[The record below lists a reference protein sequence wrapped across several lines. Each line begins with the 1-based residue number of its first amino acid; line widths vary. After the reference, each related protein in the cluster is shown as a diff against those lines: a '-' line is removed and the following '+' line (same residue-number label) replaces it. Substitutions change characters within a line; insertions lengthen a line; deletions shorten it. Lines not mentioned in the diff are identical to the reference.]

1 MSGSLGHS
9 RVSRSLGR
17 VLAED
22 SSPTGTCFQ
31 VAPGVLIT
39 AWHVLANLGCADV
52 GSEVTTDAL
61 NGSMPS
67 ARSKVVA
74 VDPVCDLAVLSR
86 GEPLEESVV
95 DWAPTDDVELLTKVM
110 VNGVPEV
117 DDPGH
122 SYTFLHA
129 TGTWQGWTVRDGV
142 PLGRLSSDSVLPG
155 MSGAPVVRLPDGLL
169 LGVVSARYNSAD
181 HWLRDSVWVAR
192 TEDLTRLLEGSAQV
206 GVQRRLVL
214 DTWDN
219 EVGTVLSA
227 RGSAL
232 ESVGGPVAADIVGPA
247 EAAREAAIVLTALD
261 DSCRG
266 TGRLADAVESIVS
279 RACGGGWG
287 RREADGLRRRLRLRG
302 LEPRV
307 LLPRLDDH
315 EEAVRRWTE
324 PLPGTPPDQELSGHA
339 ALALLGSL
347 RRVLC
352 EELEGGFFAELS
364 PMCRRFLL
372 EALDDGD
379 TIPLSGFLHAL
390 RNQLPPIRSS
400 SVQAVLLSARRP
412 VTDSTGEGS
421 GGQQEDGP
429 RRTPFGVGPTPG
441 RPELAAVAV
450 QMSGLPP
457 ADPYVTGREELV
469 GRITGAVDRRMTR
482 HGAATAFL
490 CGQPGVGTSVVAVE
504 AARALTPAFPGGVFY
519 VDLQGLIPDADARP
533 DARTVVRI
541 VNEALG
547 LDVGSEMMDDARA
560 LASFRAQLHDRR
572 VLLVLDNARDA
583 AHVRPLVKAP
593 PGCGLIVTSRDRAQ
607 DYADPGLVFQVGP
620 LDRDASVEVLT
631 RCAEGRDFGTSD
643 DQAGDALHRLAHL
656 CDDVPMALRIAGAR
670 MTHPTGP
677 TPSYLVQLMEA
688 ESERLDVLDYGDRA
702 VRLAIRL
709 SHDALDPAARRVLR
723 LITAVPGS
731 ALTGAELGH
740 CLQAPAL
747 RQELL
752 LNRLVDRSLAL
763 QDLVRMPAGQLL
775 ATFRLFDLVRLF
787 GMERLATDEP
797 PETVSEFQ
805 HASVSYLCARLTE
818 ITDQV
823 RGAQLSGELD
833 PTRFHAAQRLAQ
845 EKGWLD
851 LATDLAIGL
860 HVLYTARG
868 ELDAVIGVND
878 ERIALHLRQGRPE
891 DAVKACLLNADTLR
905 GAGAS
910 GPAADA
916 ARQAADIA
924 REYGLHQCVADA
936 EFKLSL
942 ILWDEEAW
950 AESLTAGERAVTT
963 LTSAGH
969 SASAVPVAINNCRI
983 ARRMDG
989 SELALRWG
997 RTATELADQWGSAEY
1012 RAMACNERGLA
1023 EDDAGNTRVALDLY
1037 RRAATLWEEI
1047 GNLGNAANDYANA
1060 AFNAQSL
1067 EDTATAVHLQQLAA
1081 DLWLRGETHPRALE
1095 ALIDAS
1101 SLYATQEAHEQA
1113 VRVLARAERLA
1124 LGVASGAP
1132 GLLRCEVLVRHAATR
1147 LFHDDPDTGPPAGNE
1162 TGERRTAEAE
1172 IAGDDELARVHEV
1185 LTRHQ
1190 AGRLA
1195 KGEARREVR
1204 SLLNTRTRNRAPRD
1218 PPWVYEELGQE
1229 PGTRAALGTASS
1241 REPIPRT

>member
-1 MSGSLGHS
+1 M
-9 RVSRSLGR
+9 
-17 VLAED
+17 
-22 SSPTGTCFQ
+22 GTCFQ

-39 AWHVLANLGCADV
+39 AWHVLANLGCAEV

-61 NGSMPS
+61 NGSMAS
-67 ARSKVVA
+67 AHAKVVA
-74 VDPVCDLAVLSR
+74 IDPVCDLAVLR
-86 GEPLEESVV
+86 RAEPLEESVAG
-95 DWAPTDDVELLTKVM
+95 WAPTDGVELLTKVM

-122 SYTFLHA
+122 SYAFLHA
-129 TGTWQGWTVRDGV
+129 TGTWQGWTIRDGV

-155 MSGAPVVRLPDGLL
+155 MSGAPVVRLADGLV

-181 HWLRDSVWVAR
+181 HWLRNSVWVAR
-192 TEDLTRLLEGSAQV
+192 TEDLTHLLEDSAQV
-206 GVQRRLVL
+206 GVQHRLVL
-214 DTWDN
+214 DTFDD
-219 EVGTVLSA
+219 EVGTVMSA

-232 ESVGGPVAADIVGPA
+232 ASVGPAAAGIVGPV
-247 EAAREAAIVLTALD
+247 EAAREAALVLIALD

-266 TGRLADAVESIVS
+266 TGRLDDAVELLVS
-279 RACGGGWG
+279 RACGEGWDQ
-287 RREADGLRRRLRLRG
+287 REVEGLRRRLRLLG

-315 EEAVRRWTE
+315 EEAVRRWTGT
-324 PLPGTPPDQELSGHA
+324 LPGTHPDHEVSGHA
-339 ALALLGSL
+339 ARAFLGSL

-352 EELEGGFFAELS
+352 DELEGGLFAELS
-364 PMCRRFLL
+364 PACRRFLR
-372 EALDDGD
+372 EALDDAD

-390 RNQLPPIRSS
+390 LNQLPPIRSS
-400 SVQAVLLSARRP
+400 SVQPVLLSARP
-412 VTDSTGEGS
+412 MAADSAGEGS
-421 GGQQEDGP
+421 GGDRDDDRG
-429 RRTPFGVGPTPG
+429 RTPFGIGPVPG

-457 ADPYVTGREELV
+457 SDSCVTGREELV
-469 GRITGAVDRRMTR
+469 ARVVGAVDRRMTR

-533 DARTVVRI
+533 NARTVVRI
-541 VNEALG
+541 VTEALG
-547 LDVGSEMMDDARA
+547 LDLGSEMMDDARA
-560 LASFRAQLHDRR
+560 IASFLAQLHDRR

-607 DYADPGLVFQVGP
+607 DYADPGLVFEVGP
-620 LDRDASVEVLT
+620 LDRNASVEVLT
-631 RCAEGRDFGTSD
+631 RCAEGRDFGSLD
-643 DQAGDALHRLAHL
+643 DDAAGALHRLAHL

-670 MTHPTGP
+670 MMHPTGLA
-677 TPSYLVQLMEA
+677 PSYLVQLMET
-688 ESERLDVLDYGDRA
+688 ESERLEVLDYGDRP

-723 LITAVPGS
+723 LITAAPGS

-763 QDLVRMPAGQLL
+763 QDLVRMPAGRLL

-787 GMERLATDEP
+787 AMERLQEDEP
-797 PETVSEFQ
+797 SDAVSEFQ

-818 ITDQV
+818 ITDQTH
-823 RGAQLSGELD
+823 GAQLSGELD

-845 EKGWLD
+845 DNEWLD

-868 ELDAVIGVND
+868 ELDAIIGVND
-878 ERIALHLRQGRPE
+878 NRIALHLRQGRSE
-891 DAVKACLLNADTLR
+891 EAVKACLLNADTLR
-905 GAGAS
+905 GAGAF

-916 ARQAADIA
+916 ARQAAGIA
-924 REYGLHQCVADA
+924 KEYRLHQHVADA
-936 EFKLSL
+936 EFRLSL
-942 ILWDEEAW
+942 ILWDQEEW

-963 LTSAGH
+963 LTSAGR
-969 SASAVPVAINNCRI
+969 SAAAVPVAINNCRI

-989 SELALRWG
+989 FDLALRWG
-997 RTATELADQWGSAEY
+997 RTATELADQWSTAEY

-1023 EDDAGNTRVALDLY
+1023 EDDAGNTRAALDLY
-1037 RRAATLWEEI
+1037 RRAASLWEGI
-1047 GNLGNAANDYANA
+1047 DNLGNAANDYANA
-1060 AFNAQSL
+1060 AFTAHSL
-1067 EDTATAVHLQQLAA
+1067 DDPATAVHLQQLAA
-1081 DLWLRGETHPRALE
+1081 DLWQRAETYPRVLE

-1101 SLYATQEAHEQA
+1101 SLYAVQEAHEQA
-1113 VRVLARAERLA
+1113 TRVLARAERLA

-1132 GLLRCEVLVRHAATR
+1132 GLLRCEVLVRHAAAR
-1147 LFHDDPDTGPPAGNE
+1147 LFHEDPDTGPSAGE
-1162 TGERRTAEAE
+1162 DTDERRTAEAE
-1172 IAGDDELARVHEV
+1172 TAKDDELSRVRNV
-1185 LTRHQ
+1185 LTRYQ
-1190 AGRLA
+1190 AGELA
-1195 KGEARREVR
+1195 EREARREVH
-1204 SLLNTRTRNRAPRD
+1204 SLLTTRTRNRAPRN
-1218 PPWVYEELGQE
+1218 PPWVYEKLGQD
-1229 PGTRAALGTASS
+1229 PGNRPVLEA
-1241 REPIPRT
+1241 